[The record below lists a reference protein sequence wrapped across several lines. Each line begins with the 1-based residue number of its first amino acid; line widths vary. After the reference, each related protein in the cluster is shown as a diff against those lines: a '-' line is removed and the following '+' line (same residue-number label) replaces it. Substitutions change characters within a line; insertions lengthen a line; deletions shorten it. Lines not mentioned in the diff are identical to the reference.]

1 MLRFGMRKI
10 GLFWPDETVLFKPYT
25 CKVQVKAGDVIQI
38 RVLAPS
44 NTTEES
50 VLRSLVMI
58 VDVPDREEHFENL
71 EVPIEGISLEIQTP
85 HYYTTAVRI
94 DAVQDYSGSVTIAR
108 AAVISRNPCRIKLLD
123 INNNPVAGI
132 VDVTWQGFVKE
143 VL

>member
-1 MLRFGMRKI
+1 M
-10 GLFWPDETVLFKPYT
+10 KPYYLSRT
-25 CKVQVKAGDVIQI
+25 LVRFRSKAGDVIQI

-94 DAVQDYSGSVTIAR
+94 DAVQDYSGNNYCE

-132 VDVTWQGFVKE
+132 VDVTWQGFV
-143 VL
+143 

>member
-1 MLRFGMRKI
+1 MTDEEDWA
-10 GLFWPDETVLFKPYT
+10 FWPDETVLFKPYT

-94 DAVQDYSGSVTIAR
+94 DAVQDYSSSVTIAR